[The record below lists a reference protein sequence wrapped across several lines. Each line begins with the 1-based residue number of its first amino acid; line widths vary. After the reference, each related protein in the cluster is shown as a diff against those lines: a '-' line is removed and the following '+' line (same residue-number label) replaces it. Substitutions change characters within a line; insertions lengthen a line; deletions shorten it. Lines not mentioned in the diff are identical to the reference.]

1 MALFSNGVADAVS
14 SFQGL
19 FGQALVE
26 GKKALTVGGVISQD
40 AAAAIE
46 APPKNGAEVQAPL
59 PSPAERESAV
69 PGIVSRNPIMT
80 VAIVAGAVLL
90 VALMMRK

>member
-1 MALFSNGVADAVS
+1 MPLFSNGVADAVS

-46 APPKNGAEVQAPL
+46 
-59 PSPAERESAV
+59 
-69 PGIVSRNPIMT
+69 NP
-80 VAIVAGAVLL
+80 
-90 VALMMRK
+90 